1 MIQKIVRG
9 IDMNNKNKSKKRT
22 IRAAL
27 GLPDDDGRVVGLV
40 EESSYESC
48 ENTMTSKCGAS
59 QTRNEEDAC
68 RGSGPWSASGGATS
82 PNTEVNAENQGVIDE
97 VQGTA
102 QYQRGKTK

>member
-1 MIQKIVRG
+1 
-9 IDMNNKNKSKKRT
+9 MNNKNKSKKRT

-59 QTRNEEDAC
+59 KCGMRSAECGMRNEEVAC